1 MSLLQRLLNLIPHV
15 TITVGGKPYL
25 TRYYLF
31 GADRE
36 RGNLFLHHFH
46 SSDQGEEF
54 HNHPWRWGASLILAG
69 GYVEERTRSS
79 FFLGSAKV
87 EVLERRSGSF
97 SYFTDEDF
105 HRVDLLDPARG
116 CWTLFACGA
125 RYKSWGF
132 LDRRGVYRDWTTNPE
147 AIP

>member
-1 MSLLQRLLNLIPHV
+1 MSLLQRLLDLIPHV
-15 TITVGGKPYL
+15 TITVQGKPYL

-46 SSDQGEEF
+46 SSDQGEEL
-54 HNHPWRWGASLILAG
+54 HNHPWRWGVSLILSG
-69 GYVEERTRSS
+69 GYREERCRGGVNGVWDYSVHMREPWS
-79 FFLGSAKV
+79 FG
-87 EVLERRSGSF
+87 R
-97 SYFTDEDF
+97 FTDQDF
-105 HRVDLLDPARG
+105 HRADLFDPARG
-116 CWTLFACGA
+116 CWTLFACGR

-132 LDRRGVYRDWTTNPE
+132 LDRWGRYRDWTTNPE